1 MRAATTPESRAPVN
15 LPFRIDEEE
24 LRDAVRRPA
33 LIWGWRICP
42 EKGDLQ
48 PVADCRAVQD
58 GFRWFHLNLAD
69 VRSANWIADLAEL
82 PAPARD
88 ALIEPDRHPRVGVE
102 GGALWLALDDFERD
116 FDSGRQGGVAALHIA
131 LTRTLLI
138 TGRHHPLACADAIRA
153 RIEAGVPFGDPASA
167 LDLLVGTMIAGHEG
181 QVLNLTA
188 ELLAQEDELLDH
200 GDLPAIGA
208 LVGIRRRAARL
219 HRIVGSMRTTL
230 QRLEREP
237 LLPEAIRAVVIRQH
251 ERVQRLEA
259 DVLAAQAQLRLL
271 REELDLQ
278 TAQRTDANLY
288 LLSIVSALL
297 LPATLVTGFFGM
309 NTGGL
314 PLTQN
319 GHGTLVGTI
328 VAIAASGATYLVL
341 RAKGM
346 IRR

>member
-1 MRAATTPESRAPVN
+1 MN
-15 LPFRIDEEE
+15 QPFRIDEEE

-33 LIWGWRICP
+33 LIWGWRVCP
-42 EKGDLQ
+42 EAGDPL
-48 PVADCRAVQD
+48 PISDCRAPAE
-58 GFRWFHLNLAD
+58 GFRWLHLNLAD
-69 VRSANWIADLAEL
+69 VRSANWITTLDEL
-82 PAPARD
+82 PEPARG
-88 ALIEPDRHPRVGVE
+88 ALVEPDRHARAGVE

-116 FDSGRQGGVAALHIA
+116 FDSVRQGGVAVLHVV
-131 LTRTLLI
+131 LTASLLL
-138 TGRHHPLACADAIRA
+138 TGRNHPLACADAIRR
-153 RIEAGVPFGDPASA
+153 RIEAGAPFGDATAA
-167 LDLLVGTMIAGHEG
+167 LDLLLGTMIAGHEG
-181 QVLNLTA
+181 HVLNLTA
-188 ELLAQEDELLDH
+188 ELLSTEDELLDH
-200 GDLPAIGA
+200 GDLPQIGA
-208 LVGIRRRAARL
+208 LVVIRRRMARL

-237 LLPEAIRAVVIRQH
+237 MLAEPIRAVVMRQQ
-251 ERVQRLEA
+251 ERVQRLEG
-259 DVLAAQAQLRLL
+259 DVLAAQTQLRLL

-314 PLTQN
+314 PLTQS

-328 VAIAASGATYLVL
+328 FAIGASAATYCVL